1 MTPSGGGGGLRL
13 AGAGLQFALTLVA
26 ALYGGQWLDRRF
38 GTAPVFLYLGV
49 ALGALGGM
57 VALYRQLM
65 AAVRDEEAAGRRGG
79 SGR

>member
-1 MTPSGGGGGLRL
+1 MAPSGGTSGLRL
-13 AGAGLQFALTLVA
+13 AGAGLQLALTLVA

-65 AAVRDEEAAGRRGG
+65 AAVRDEE
-79 SGR
+79 SGRGAGGDR